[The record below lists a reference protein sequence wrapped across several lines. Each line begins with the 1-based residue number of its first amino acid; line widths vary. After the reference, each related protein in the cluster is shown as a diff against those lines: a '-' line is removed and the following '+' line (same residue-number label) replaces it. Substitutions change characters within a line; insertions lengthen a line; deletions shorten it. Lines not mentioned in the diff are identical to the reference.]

1 MFAQYSVTCIHIP
14 VCTYMC
20 IYACIEMYVHLHA
33 KNLPGE
39 LKMYMCGYIFNSS
52 EVYFLWEMTNFFSL
66 KG

>member
-1 MFAQYSVTCIHIP
+1 M
-14 VCTYMC
+14 YMC
-20 IYACIEMYVHLHA
+20 IYACIEMYVHLYA

-39 LKMYMCGYIFNSS
+39 LKMYLYGYIFNSS